1 MYIFIVKYKS
11 VLDRVNKKKE
21 ADEEEEEAKNYI
33 IMRINT

>member
-11 VLDRVNKKKE
+11 VLDRVNKKE